1 MAIRYY
7 PKIRRL
13 YDKLSAKRKKAAKLV
28 VRSIVSHKLAQATYV
43 NRLYMFGAN
52 QEESRSIIEI
62 ASQSSRKSTQHE
74 SAQLCKSKN
83 CCLSAA

>member
-28 VRSIVSHKLAQATYV
+28 ARSIISHKLAQATYHV
-43 NRLYMFGAN
+43 MKEQRGYTERLLFG
-52 QEESRSIIEI
+52 
-62 ASQSSRKSTQHE
+62 
-74 SAQLCKSKN
+74 
-83 CCLSAA
+83 